1 METTLIFICII
12 LVASV
17 LQTSTGFGFSIM
29 ATPFLLMLFLP
40 QEAIQINIILSLII
54 SISLIWKIRM
64 DIDFILLKRLTFGS
78 IVGVPFGILIFT
90 SININAFKLAISIL
104 LLILTLML
112 ICKFKIK
119 STQSRD
125 FVVGG
130 LSGLLTT
137 SIGMPGPP
145 LLLYFTGTDTE
156 KGKLRATTLAFYL
169 FIYFISLITQI
180 LFTGTN
186 RTIWESS
193 FYAIPIIFLGLFI
206 GQIIF
211 KWLNQRI
218 FKIFTYILL
227 SCTGIYLL
235 IESLNLL

>member
-1 METTLIFICII
+1 MGDVLIFICII

-54 SISLIWKIRM
+54 SISLIWKIRT
-64 DIDFILLKRLTFGS
+64 DIDFKLLKRFTFGS
-78 IVGVPFGILIFT
+78 IVGVPFGILIFI
-90 SININAFKLAISIL
+90 SININAFKLGVSIL

-112 ICKFKIK
+112 ICNFKVK
-119 STQSRD
+119 LTQFRD
-125 FVVGG
+125 FIVGG

-145 LLLYFTGTDTE
+145 LLFYFTGTDTE

-169 FIYFISLITQI
+169 FIYFISLITQT

-186 RTIWESS
+186 KIIWETSL
-193 FYAIPIIFLGLFI
+193 YAIPIVFLGLFI

-218 FKIFTYILL
+218 FRIFTYILL
-227 SCTGIYLL
+227 GCTGIYLL
-235 IESLNLL
+235 IESLNSL